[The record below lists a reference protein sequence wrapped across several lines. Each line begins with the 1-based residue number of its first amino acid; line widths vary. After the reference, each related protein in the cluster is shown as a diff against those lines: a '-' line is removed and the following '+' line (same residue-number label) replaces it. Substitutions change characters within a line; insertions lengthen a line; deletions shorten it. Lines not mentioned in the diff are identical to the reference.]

1 LLFLQ
6 LLVIV
11 FNLLY
16 PVLKKKS
23 PAFDYTTFKEEIA
36 AFEAQLVADSIK
48 QSQKKAN
55 KYQRI
60 KNKKIIEYFDFNP
73 NTISD
78 KEWIELG
85 LTTGQ
90 IRTIRN
96 YQKRGGGFNKK
107 EDLKR
112 IYVISDKL
120 YENLESYIVLP
131 EEKVISKVHNKVE
144 PDKILLSININCA
157 EQDELELIPGIGP
170 ILSKRIIK
178 YRDMLGGFYNSD
190 QLLDVYGIDS
200 SLYNKISKLIIVD
213 ESNLEKININT
224 ATFKSILKHP
234 YLDYNM
240 TKSLVEQRRKTGKFR
255 SLEDVK
261 KISRIFDSLYL
272 ILVPYLEI

>member
-170 ILSKRIIK
+170 ILSK
-178 YRDMLGGFYNSD
+178 
-190 QLLDVYGIDS
+190 
-200 SLYNKISKLIIVD
+200 SLWKLFD
-213 ESNLEKININT
+213 C
-224 ATFKSILKHP
+224 
-234 YLDYNM
+234 
-240 TKSLVEQRRKTGKFR
+240 TGEF
-255 SLEDVK
+255 
-261 KISRIFDSLYL
+261 
-272 ILVPYLEI
+272 